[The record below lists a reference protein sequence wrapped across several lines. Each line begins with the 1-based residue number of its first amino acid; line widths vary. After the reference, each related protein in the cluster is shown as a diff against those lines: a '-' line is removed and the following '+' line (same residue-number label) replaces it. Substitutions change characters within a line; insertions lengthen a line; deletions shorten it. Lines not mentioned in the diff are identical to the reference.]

1 MKRKRQEGAA
11 LFLVLMIVMVGT
23 ASAVFAA
30 NTAATEVRSAGFAR
44 QQLQTRRA
52 ARAGLLGALEWM
64 ELFGPLTVRGMLI
77 AGNQGVEFTCNDDN
91 ECYPEVP
98 LAGARRAFR
107 IYPAHFQALLP
118 PDEGTP
124 GLLSAV
130 PYNAASSFG
139 PRSALAP
146 LVVIDVYDEHITT
159 RLAPGVAAQGGTKF
173 NFLRAAMTS
182 RGRSGVQA
190 GDYAHADD
198 ERGGFNSG
206 GGDMRAYTIS
216 GPFVTGS

>member
-44 QQLQTRRA
+44 QQLQTGRA

-64 ELFGPLTVRGMLI
+64 EIFGPLTIRDMLI
-77 AGNQGVEFTCNDDN
+77 AQNQGVDF
-91 ECYPEVP
+91 ECDATECFPEVP
-98 LAGARRAFR
+98 LADGRQAYR
-107 IYPAHFQALLP
+107 IYPEHFQALVA
-118 PDEGTP
+118 P
-124 GLLSAV
+124 GVLAAV
-130 PYNAASSFG
+130 PYEGPSSFG

-146 LVVIDVYDEHITT
+146 LVLVDIYDERITT
-159 RLAPGVAAQGGTKF
+159 RLAPGVTAQGGTKF
-173 NFLRAAMTS
+173 NFLRASVTA
-182 RGRSGVQA
+182 RGRSTVVG
-190 GDYAHADD
+190 GDVTNAQDNRD
-198 ERGGFNSG
+198 GFNSG